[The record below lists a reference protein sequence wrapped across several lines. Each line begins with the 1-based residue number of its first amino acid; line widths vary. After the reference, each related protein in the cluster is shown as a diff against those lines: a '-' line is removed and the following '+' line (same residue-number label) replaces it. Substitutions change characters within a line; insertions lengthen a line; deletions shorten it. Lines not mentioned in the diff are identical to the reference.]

1 LALGGLATYP
11 GRCSNSI
18 GLRPLFFPDEVAVLI
33 ETLAQALSVAAAD
46 DDIVLQSTA
55 RRDCGVMITP
65 LGITARLFVQGD
77 ALHLIVHG
85 ARLDF
90 VNAYIGAR
98 ITPTFTFGSRSQAS
112 LSTIQTVPGAR
123 CDGATCPDL
132 ASTRC
137 GSCQRSRTAA
147 RHVEMPS

>member
-1 LALGGLATYP
+1 LALVGSATYP

-18 GLRPLFFPDEVAVLI
+18 GLRPLFFPDEVAKLF
-33 ETLAQALSVAAAD
+33 EPPTQARSVAGPG
-46 DDIVLQSTA
+46 DDIVLDSTA
-55 RRDCGVMITP
+55 RRDGGVMIAP
-65 LGITARLFVQGD
+65 LAITGRRLVQGN
-77 ALHLIVHG
+77 ALHLIVHD

-90 VNAYIGAR
+90 VNADMGSR

-137 GSCQRSRTAA
+137 GSCQQSRTAA
-147 RHVEMPS
+147 RQVETPS